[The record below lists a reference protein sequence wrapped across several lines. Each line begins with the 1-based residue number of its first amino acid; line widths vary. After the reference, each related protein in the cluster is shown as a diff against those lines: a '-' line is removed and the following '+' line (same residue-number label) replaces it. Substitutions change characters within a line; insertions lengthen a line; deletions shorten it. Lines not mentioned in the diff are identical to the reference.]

1 MALTSSIK
9 RDYLYNLAKNG
20 KRADERKFDEFR
32 NIEIE
37 TGFISKA
44 EGSARVKI
52 GNTQVIAGI
61 KMDIGDPYS
70 DSPDKGV
77 MITAAELIPLA
88 SPDFESGP
96 PREDAIEL
104 ARVVDRGIRESE
116 VIGLDKLC
124 IESGEK
130 IWLVFIDIHIIDFDG
145 NLFDAASLAAL
156 AALYNTKIP
165 LSKLTGENKEQYLKN
180 IFKDKNQELLNFGE
194 RYGNDISIPY
204 EKAYEIPGVDEVIRR
219 KEETEKKTDKIKI
232 SFDDAEL
239 SNISNISNYDDF
251 KLNDIPLPMNEPPIS
266 CTSVKFNDVI
276 VLDPSLD
283 EEEIAEA
290 RLTVATD
297 KNGDI
302 RAMQKGLSGS
312 FTVEEIK
319 KVIKASIDNGAKIRE
334 ELYKSAG
341 K

>member
-1 MALTSSIK
+1 MTLTSSIK
-9 RDYLYNLAKNG
+9 RDYYYNLVKNG
-20 KRADERKFDEFR
+20 KRADGRKFDEFR

-37 TGFISKA
+37 TGLISKA

-52 GNTQVIAGI
+52 GKTQVVAGI
-61 KMDIGDPYS
+61 KMDIGEPYS
-70 DSPDKGV
+70 DSPEKGV
-77 MITAAELIPLA
+77 MMTAAELIPLA
-88 SPDFESGP
+88 SPDFEAGP
-96 PREDAIEL
+96 PRENAIEL

-124 IESGEK
+124 IEPGDI

-156 AALYNTKIP
+156 AALFNTTVPIERMRPNLERLQEKIP
-165 LSKLTGENKEQYLKN
+165 SVKTYLEENP
-180 IFKDKNQELLNFGE
+180 KDYQ
-194 RYGNDISIPY
+194 
-204 EKAYEIPGVDEVIRR
+204 
-219 KEETEKKTDKIKI
+219 
-232 SFDDAEL
+232 
-239 SNISNISNYDDF
+239 
-251 KLNDIPLPMNEPPIS
+251 LPMNEPPIS
-266 CTSVKFNDVI
+266 CTSVKFNDVV

-302 RAMQKGLSGS
+302 RAMQKGLDGS

-319 KVIKASIDNGAKIRE
+319 KIIKTSIDNGGTIRSKLE
-334 ELYKSAG
+334 ESTG
-341 K
+341 N